1 MTGTFINIAA
11 VAAGGLGGLLLRRR
25 LPARL
30 AETIFQG
37 VGLFTLV
44 LGTRLALGSENA
56 LVVLFSL
63 VLGGMAGEALD
74 LEARLDALGR
84 RLEARYGR
92 KDGDFT
98 KAFVSA
104 SLLFCVGPMTILGS
118 IADGLQGDYTILLTK
133 SVMDGLSSVA
143 FASTLG
149 VGVLFSVFTIL
160 FYQGGLTL
168 LAGSVRQFMTDPV
181 VRELT
186 ATGGLMIVGIGINM
200 LGMARI
206 RVANFLPGLLVA
218 IVLARLFL
226 GG

>member
-1 MTGTFINIAA
+1 VTGTFINIAA